1 MKVSDHFRQKNIRTN
16 FSLYV
21 LLFLSLS
28 FCSCERRELTYYE
41 VSEISVHADWSR
53 SGLDEEE
60 SNYGATIVFYP
71 RGGGEPKVFLLG
83 DRSGSVIRLTE
94 GVYDAVL
101 FNRSF
106 NDFSNI
112 AFRGTND
119 YAMLEAYARKV
130 EMRRDDE
137 TRMETRTI
145 ASSPD
150 GIAAATI
157 EGFTVTED
165 MLGNYSQTGYGRL
178 KPVVA
183 AEGEEETGG
192 DRFTIRLAPRQL
204 TREVKAVLHVK
215 GLNNI
220 RSATCRIDGVA
231 ESVFLATGK
240 ASATTVTQE
249 FTPKNLELTPGSPFD
264 GTLTGTFQVFGFDM
278 EGEHHLHIDALLV
291 DGKTHFTE
299 DYEKVK
305 VTEMDNGEGVLIL
318 QVEVNTSKIPDVK
331 PEGGSGSGFDVDVDD
346 WGNDI
351 NTEIPI
357 Q

>member
-1 MKVSDHFRQKNIRTN
+1 MKVGDNFRQKNIRTK

-21 LLFLSLS
+21 LLFFSLS

-41 VSEISVHADWSR
+41 VSEISVHADWSG

-60 SNYGATIVFYP
+60 SNYGATIVFYS

-83 DRSGSVIRLTE
+83 DRSGSVIRLPE

-112 AFRGTND
+112 AFRGNNG
-119 YAMLEAYARKV
+119 YATLEAYARKI
-130 EMRRDDE
+130 ETRRDDE
-137 TRMETRTI
+137 TRTETRTI

-150 GIAAATI
+150 GIASAII

-165 MLGNYSQTGYGRL
+165 MLGNYSQTGYGRV

-192 DRFTIRLAPRQL
+192 DRFTIRLAPRKL

-249 FTPKNLELTPGSPFD
+249 FTPTNLEFTPGSPFD

-278 EGEHHLHIDALLV
+278 EGEHHLYIDALLV
-291 DGKTHFTE
+291 DGKTHFIE

-331 PEGGSGSGFDVDVDD
+331 PEGGSGSGFDVDVDG
-346 WGNDI
+346 WGNNI